1 MSHGSYESGIGRR
14 DILCSGGSALFSSL
28 IAALLG
34 GAKPA
39 RAQTISGS
47 VPEVDRATVRVVT
60 DNYHFALS
68 PSGKIGDVLVER
80 IGFPLSDKPPE
91 KVLLSE
97 FGLSMHLETQR
108 GNETR
113 NVLIDFGYSS
123 PTLLNNLDILGI
135 DPAKLDAL
143 VLSHGHYDHF
153 GGMVGFLA
161 ATQGKR
167 KPKLPLYIGGEE
179 CFCSRQF
186 TAGPTPLNFGALDR
200 KAIAEADLS
209 VIAAEGPAVIA
220 DHAFVTGHIPTG
232 DIRTGAVAN
241 ADEGRNRQR
250 SRVLPRQDASGP
262 PPDRLGSGPVRPR
275 DFDLRQRQGTRAGGH
290 DLLWAPRRGKLS
302 KASDGGVGCTKGPC
316 GGRRLSSGTTQ
327 GGLSPPD
334 YEGTGRSRCR
344 LHRSDA
350 LHGRTILRDAQGGT
364 AEEGDPVIHRHQT
377 RVRRLIPYQE
387 EDTRRPVTGKKAS

>member
-1 MSHGSYESGIGRR
+1 MSSSSHESGIGRR
-14 DILCSGGSALFSSL
+14 DILCSGGSAVFSSL

-34 GAKPA
+34 GARPA
-39 RAQTISGS
+39 RAQIISGS
-47 VPEVDRATVRVVT
+47 VPEVDRAAIRVVT

-68 PSGKIGDVLVER
+68 PSGRVGDVVVER
-80 IGFPLSDKPPE
+80 IVFPLSDKPPG
-91 KVLLSE
+91 KILLSE

-135 DPAKLDAL
+135 DPAKLDAM

-186 TAGPTPLNFGALDR
+186 TAAGPTPLNFGVLDR

-209 VIAAEGPAVIA
+209 VVTAEGPALIA
-220 DHAFVTGHIPTG
+220 EHAFTAGHI
-232 DIRTGAVAN
+232 
-241 ADEGRNRQR
+241 QR
-250 SRVLPRQDASGP
+250 ATFERVLSPTRMKVGIDNGLGCFPEKMPA
-262 PPDRLGSGPVRPR
+262 DRRPI
-275 DFDLRQRQGTRAGGH
+275 D
-290 DLLWAPRRGKLS
+290 WAPDEFDHEISTCVNVKGRGLVVTTSCGHRGVVNSVKRAMEVSGVQKVHAVIGGFHLAPHKEDYLRETMKELVALDVDYIVPMHCTGETFYEMLKAELPKKVIRSYTGTKLVFG
-302 KASDGGVGCTKGPC
+302 A
-316 GGRRLSSGTTQ
+316 
-327 GGLSPPD
+327 
-334 YEGTGRSRCR
+334 
-344 LHRSDA
+344 
-350 LHGRTILRDAQGGT
+350 
-364 AEEGDPVIHRHQT
+364 
-377 RVRRLIPYQE
+377 
-387 EDTRRPVTGKKAS
+387 